1 MDRHRNF
8 AKNLDEIRCMKQL
21 TVSEFAKELGI
32 PKSTLRSILKD
43 GQTTLNTALRI
54 SEALNT
60 PLDSLTQD
68 NFDKINLAN
77 NLLHSLQWYESQDD
91 TYKGR
96 VAFHINKILELC
108 TS

>member
-8 AKNLDEIRCMKQL
+8 AKNLNEIRKIKQL
-21 TVSEFAKELGI
+21 SVSEFSKELGI
-32 PKSTLRSILKD
+32 PKSTLQSILKD
-43 GQTTLNTALRI
+43 GQTTLNTALLI
-54 SEALNT
+54 SEALNI
-60 PLDSLTQD
+60 PLDILTQD
-68 NFDKINLAN
+68 NFDKITLAN

-91 TYKGR
+91 TYKGK

>member
-8 AKNLDEIRCMKQL
+8 EKNLNEIRKNKQL
-21 TVSEFAKELGI
+21 SVSEFSKELGI

-54 SEALNT
+54 SEALNI
-60 PLDSLTQD
+60 PLDILTQD

-91 TYKGR
+91 TYKGM